1 MKQLIILSIMAMAAL
16 PVFSAERAL
25 TGSCTVTTATTQETY
40 NFSAAPNQK
49 FRLGISE
56 EVAPQS
62 FKQFKVSVVNNI
74 GNKESAQAWGRR
86 VLIAVSVLEREF
98 TNPPVLCPTTP
109 LDAREECLRQNELSG
124 SNGTHFDRFSER
136 YNDGIKDWDA
146 DIFALKSLKNG
157 AKLNTPTIRLTAATS
172 VQCSATY
179 VK

>member
-1 MKQLIILSIMAMAAL
+1 MKQLVILSIMAMAAL
-16 PVFSAERAL
+16 PAFSAERAL
-25 TGSCTVTTATTQETY
+25 TGSCTVTSATTQETY
-40 NFSAAPNQK
+40 NFSAAPNRK

-74 GNKESAQAWGRR
+74 GNKESAQAWGHR

-146 DIFALKSLKNG
+146 DIFALKSLKDG
-157 AKLNTPTIRLTAATS
+157 AVLNTKTIKLTANTF
-172 VQCSATY
+172 
-179 VK
+179 VKCKAVFRN